1 MSIVEER
8 NYRQNQLSLLQ
19 FVLDQIEF
27 LEQELPKKIEQK
39 EDFFLQIADFQDAF
53 DETDDGVA
61 LYVFPRKT
69 IIVGVNRGQ
78 IITEQ
83 LNVIS
88 QFNNFIAYEYDN
100 IGSDQVKLD
109 RFQFIFSNIEST
121 TVRLQYVLD
130 KFDIAMGNGDE
141 STDQELLQDYP
152 QETPEQPED
161 YPQELP
167 QDFQGNPE
175 QFQGNPE
182 QFQETPDQNQDS
194 ETPTVFFIN
203 NLYNTAKGLLGA
215 DNSIVN
221 NIYYFLEDNY
231 PQFAGIFLDS
241 LKKGVPSELFA
252 DIISKI

>member
-8 NYRQNQLSLLQ
+8 NYRENQLSLLQ
-19 FVLDQIEF
+19 SALDQIEF
-27 LEQELPKKIEQK
+27 LGQELPKKIEQK
-39 EDFFLQIADFQDAF
+39 EDFLLDTADFQDAF
-53 DETDDGVA
+53 GETDDSVA

-69 IIVGVNRGQ
+69 ITVGVNRGQ
-78 IITEQ
+78 IITEE

-88 QFNNFIAYEYDN
+88 QFNNFIVYEYDN
-100 IGSDQVKLD
+100 IGADQVKLD

-121 TVRLQYVLD
+121 TVRLQSILD
-130 KFDIAMGNGDE
+130 KIDIAIGNGD
-141 STDQELLQDYP
+141 SGISQDYNK
-152 QETPEQPED
+152 ETPEQ
-161 YPQELP
+161 PQELP
-167 QDFQGNPE
+167 QD
-175 QFQGNPE
+175 FQGNPE

-215 DNSIVN
+215 ENSIVN